1 MIKIGEYNTLTILR
15 DTDPGLYLG
24 DDEENVVLLP
34 HKYKP
39 EQFEIDDEIEVYV
52 YLDNEERPIATN
64 LDPFVTLNSFSYLYC
79 SDVTDYGAFMDWG
92 LEKQLFVPFKEQAR
106 PMKAGNWYIIYM
118 YLDDLTN
125 RLVGSSKTNRFVQ
138 NETLSVEAFEEVNIL
153 VTHLTDKGANVIIN
167 GVHKGLIY
175 LEDIFEDIRTGDR
188 MKAYIKKIREDNKI
202 DIVLQT
208 PGYRSIEPNAN
219 FILEELT
226 AAGGFLPLHD
236 KSDPDAIK
244 NELGMSKKSFKKAI
258 GTLYRKVE
266 RHFAISNKK
275 SFNTF

>member
-39 EQFEIDDEIEVYV
+39 EAFEIDDEIEVFV
-52 YLDNEERPIATN
+52 YLDNEERPIATTLEPFLN
-64 LDPFVTLNSFSYLYC
+64 LNTFGYLHC
-79 SDVTDYGAFMDWG
+79 SDVSRVGAFMDWG
-92 LEKQLFVPFKEQAR
+92 IEKQLFVPFKEQAR
-106 PMKAGNWYIIYM
+106 PMKKGNWYIVYLYM
-118 YLDDLTN
+118 DEVTD

-138 NETLSVEAFEEVNIL
+138 NENLTVKAFDEVDIL
-153 VTHLTDKGANVIIN
+153 VTHLTDKGANTIIN

-188 MKAYIKKIREDNKI
+188 MKAYVKNIRPDNKI
-202 DIVLQT
+202 DLVLQK

-219 FILEELT
+219 FIREELE

-236 KSDPDAIK
+236 KSDPEEIK
-244 NELGMSKKSFKKAI
+244 NQLGMSKKSFKKAI
-258 GTLYRKVE
+258 GTLYKDKQIIIKE
-266 RHFAISNKK
+266 DGIELI
-275 SFNTF
+275 